1 MPETGHPVEP
11 EELMAYLDGE
21 LPAGRA
27 AVAAE
32 HLDRCAACQQMAADL
47 RGVSRQLMAW
57 EVTPAGAEMPRE
69 LAAALAERGRKPK
82 GIGLPNWRF
91 RRTAALGLACACLL
105 LVVAV
110 RLTYWAPKPA
120 GLVVVGHVNLG
131 GIDQPIFGR
140 PKSQRVSP
148 PPTAAPRA
156 RQQGQG
162 VGSQPVGVISD
173 LVSSIPPMIA
183 RGAQLSLTTKDF
195 AKTRQ
200 ALEEIL
206 KRHKG
211 YIGQLNVNG
220 PSGAGRTLDATLRV
234 PATELDAALAELK
247 KLGHVEQ
254 ESQSGEE
261 VTRQYVDLEAR
272 LTNARN
278 AEQRLTAL
286 LRERNGKMQDVLSVE
301 KEITRVRGEIES
313 MEAERKNLGARVEF
327 AMVHVTISEEYK
339 AQLQIGPDSGWTR
352 LGNAA
357 VEGYRNMVE
366 GVLGAAQFLLSVGP
380 SLMLWTVLLFWPAR
394 AAWRRLR

>member
-1 MPETGHPVEP
+1 MPETGHLVEP

-27 AVAAE
+27 AVAAG
-32 HLDRCAACQQMAADL
+32 HLERCAACQRMAADL
-47 RGVSRQLMAW
+47 RGLSRQLMAW

-69 LAAALAERGRKPK
+69 LAAALAEREQKPNGGSRAK
-82 GIGLPNWRF
+82 WLTWGWAAFAAFTIVLAFSLVQPGLF
-91 RRTAALGLACACLL
+91 RNAQMARQ
-105 LVVAV
+105 VVAV
-110 RLTYWAPKPA
+110 QSTSRAPK
-120 GLVVVGHVNLG
+120 
-131 GIDQPIFGR
+131 
-140 PKSQRVSP
+140 
-148 PPTAAPRA
+148 
-156 RQQGQG
+156 
-162 VGSQPVGVISD
+162 PVGVISD
-173 LVSSIPPMIA
+173 LVSSIPRMIA

-195 AKTRQ
+195 AKTRE

-286 LRERNGKMQDVLSVE
+286 LRERTGKLQDVLSME

-313 MEAERKNLGARVEF
+313 MEAERKSLGARVEF
-327 AMVHVTISEEYK
+327 ATVHVTINEEYK
-339 AQLQIGPDSGWTR
+339 AQLHIGPDSGWTR

-357 VEGYRNMVE
+357 VEGYRSMVE

-380 SLMLWTVLLFWPAR
+380 SVMLWTVLLFWPAR

>member
-32 HLDRCAACQQMAADL
+32 HLDRCAACQRMAADL

-69 LAAALAERGRKPK
+69 LAVALAQRGRKAK

-91 RRTAALGLACACLL
+91 RRTAALGLACACVL

-110 RLTYWAPKPA
+110 RSTYRAPKPV
-120 GLVVVGHVNLG
+120 GLVIDGHVSLG
-131 GIDQPIFGR
+131 DPAG
-140 PKSQRVSP
+140 
-148 PPTAAPRA
+148 
-156 RQQGQG
+156 QQE
-162 VGSQPVGVISD
+162 PVVVDAVTRI
-173 LVSSIPPMIA
+173 PMIA
-183 RGAQLSLTTKDF
+183 RSAQLSLTTKDF

-211 YIGQLNVNG
+211 YFGQLNVNG

-278 AEQRLTAL
+278 TELRLTAL

-327 AMVHVTISEEYK
+327 ATVHVTINEEYK

-357 VEGYRNMVE
+357 VAGYRNMVE
-366 GVLGAAQFLLSVGP
+366 GALGAAQFLLSVGP
-380 SLMLWTVLLFWPAR
+380 SLILWTALLFWPAC

>member
-32 HLDRCAACQQMAADL
+32 HLDRCAACQRMAADL

-57 EVTPAGAEMPRE
+57 EVTPAGAEMPRD
-69 LAAALAERGRKPK
+69 LAAALAQRGRKPK

-91 RRTAALGLACACLL
+91 RRTAALGLAGACVL

-110 RLTYWAPKPA
+110 RSTYRAPKPVGQVIDGHVSLGDPA
-120 GLVVVGHVNLG
+120 GRQEQASQVQAQEPVVVDAVTR
-131 GIDQPIFGR
+131 I
-140 PKSQRVSP
+140 
-148 PPTAAPRA
+148 
-156 RQQGQG
+156 
-162 VGSQPVGVISD
+162 
-173 LVSSIPPMIA
+173 PMIA
-183 RGAQLSLTTKDF
+183 RSAQLSLTTKDF

-278 AEQRLTAL
+278 TELRLTAL

-327 AMVHVTISEEYK
+327 ATVHVTINEEYK
-339 AQLQIGPDSGWTR
+339 AQLQMGPDSGWTR

-357 VEGYRNMVE
+357 VAGYRNMVE
-366 GVLGAAQFLLSVGP
+366 GALGAAQLLLSVGP
-380 SLMLWTVLLFWPAR
+380 SLILWTALLFWPAR

>member
-1 MPETGHPVEP
+1 MPETGHLVEP

-27 AVAAE
+27 AVAAQ
-32 HLDRCAACQQMAADL
+32 HLDRCAACQRIAADL
-47 RGVSRQLMAW
+47 RGVSLQLMAW
-57 EVTPAGAEMPRE
+57 DVTPAGAEMPRE
-69 LAAALAERGRKPK
+69 LAVALAERGSKPK
-82 GIGLPNWRF
+82 GIGLPNWLF
-91 RRTAALGLACACLL
+91 RRRAALGLACTCVL

-140 PKSQRVSP
+140 PKSQRVSSP
-148 PPTAAPRA
+148 SAAVPRA
-156 RQQGQG
+156 
-162 VGSQPVGVISD
+162 GVISD
-173 LVSSIPPMIA
+173 LVSRIPPMIA

-206 KRHKG
+206 KRHKA
-211 YIGQLNVNG
+211 YIGQLNVNS

-278 AEQRLTAL
+278 AEQRLTSL
-286 LRERNGKMQDVLSVE
+286 LRERTGKLQDVLSVE

-313 MEAERKNLGARVEF
+313 MEGERKNLGARVEF
-327 AMVHVTISEEYK
+327 ATVHLTINEEYK
-339 AQLQIGPDSGWTR
+339 AQLQIGPDSGWTG

-366 GVLGAAQFLLSVGP
+366 GVLGVARFLLSVGP
-380 SLMLWTVLLFWPAR
+380 SLMLWTALLFWPAR